1 MHTRVANRP
10 ARFSSPFGAGFGG
23 SGFAGGRFN
32 DLALIAAPS
41 VGVVLTLPW
50 LSSLQVR
57 SRALRL
63 LAARVGDYSYSVY
76 LSHFPLLLIMVYVFK
91 VMGWDI
97 GAIIGWVVLV
107 WLMAVF
113 AVSALVFHS
122 FEKPV
127 SDLRERF
134 TKRVQAGPFSRGEV

>member
-1 MHTRVANRP
+1 
-10 ARFSSPFGAGFGG
+10 
-23 SGFAGGRFN
+23 
-32 DLALIAAPS
+32 
-41 VGVVLTLPW
+41 
-50 LSSLQVR
+50 
-57 SRALRL
+57 
-63 LAARVGDYSYSVY
+63 
-76 LSHFPLLLIMVYVFK
+76 
-91 VMGWDI
+91 MGWDI
-97 GAIIGWVVLV
+97 GAIIGWVVLA

>member
-1 MHTRVANRP
+1 
-10 ARFSSPFGAGFGG
+10 
-23 SGFAGGRFN
+23 
-32 DLALIAAPS
+32 
-41 VGVVLTLPW
+41 
-50 LSSLQVR
+50 
-57 SRALRL
+57 
-63 LAARVGDYSYSVY
+63 
-76 LSHFPLLLIMVYVFK
+76 MVYVFK